1 MQIKNVLLDLDN
13 TILDFDTAERAAITK
28 TLRMLGI
35 EPTDAIAR
43 RYSEINTM
51 FWEKLERGE
60 INRRQTLVGRFEALF
75 EELGVAVEARLAED
89 TYENLLC
96 IGHYFVPGAEKLLE
110 SLYGKYSLYICSNG
124 SKKVQDS
131 RIASSGIAR
140 YFDGI
145 FISEE
150 MGLNK
155 PDKRYFEA
163 CFVQIPDFTKENSI
177 MVGDSLTSDIKGAR
191 NSGLR
196 SVWFNP
202 AHKALTGDAA
212 PDYEID
218 ALEKLPVL
226 LSEISAIG
234 Q

>member
-1 MQIKNVLLDLDN
+1 MRIKNVLLDLDN

-28 TLRMLGI
+28 TLRTLGI
-35 EPTDAIAR
+35 EPTDAIAK
-43 RYSEINTM
+43 RYSEINLM

-60 INRRQTLVGRFEALF
+60 I
-75 EELGVAVEARLAED
+75 
-89 TYENLLC
+89 
-96 IGHYFVPGAEKLLE
+96 KLLE

-131 RIASSGIAR
+131 RIASSGIAKC
-140 YFDGI
+140 FDGI

-150 MGLNK
+150 LGLNK

-163 CFVQIPDFTKENSI
+163 CFAQIPDFKRESSI
-177 MVGDSLTSDIKGAR
+177 MVGDSLTSDIKGAH
-191 NSGLR
+191 NAGLR

-202 AHKALTGDAA
+202 AHKAMTGDAA

-218 ALEKLPVL
+218 ALEKLPIL
-226 LSEISAIG
+226 LAELSEVSE
-234 Q
+234 

>member
-13 TILDFDTAERAAITK
+13 TILDFDTAERIAITK
-28 TLRMLGI
+28 TLRTLGI
-35 EPTDAIAR
+35 EPTDAITK
-43 RYSEINTM
+43 RYSELNMI

-60 INRRQTLVGRFEALF
+60 INRRQTLVGRFAALF
-75 EELGVAVEARLAED
+75 EELGADVEAELAED

-96 IGHYFVPGAEKLLE
+96 IGHYFMPGAEKLLE
-110 SLYGKYSLYICSNG
+110 SLHGKYRLYICSNG

-131 RIASSGIAR
+131 RIASSGIAK

-163 CFVQIPDFTKENSI
+163 CFAQIPDFTKDNSI

-191 NSGLR
+191 NAGLK

-202 AHKALTGDAA
+202 AHKALSGDAA

-226 LSEISAIG
+226 LSEMSEIG
-234 Q
+234 E

>member
-28 TLRMLGI
+28 TLRTLGI
-35 EPTDAIAR
+35 EPTDAIAK
-43 RYSEINTM
+43 RYSEINLM

-60 INRRQTLVGRFEALF
+60 INRRQTLVGRFAALF
-75 EELGVAVEARLAED
+75 EELGVSVEAGLAED

-96 IGHYFVPGAEKLLE
+96 IGHYFVPGAEQLLE

-163 CFVQIPDFTKENSI
+163 CFVQIPDFAKENSI

-191 NSGLR
+191 NAGLR

-212 PDYEID
+212 
-218 ALEKLPVL
+218 LEKLPVL

-234 Q
+234 E

>member
-28 TLRMLGI
+28 TLRTLGI
-35 EPTDAIAR
+35 EPTDAIAK
-43 RYSEINTM
+43 RYSEINLM

-60 INRRQTLVGRFEALF
+60 INRRQTLVGRFAALF
-75 EELGVAVEARLAED
+75 EELGVSVEAGLAED
-89 TYENLLC
+89 TYENFLC
-96 IGHYFVPGAEKLLE
+96 IGHYFVPGAEQLLE
-110 SLYGKYSLYICSNG
+110 TLHGKYHLYICSNG

-131 RIASSGIAR
+131 RIASSGIAKC
-140 YFDGI
+140 FDGI

-150 MGLNK
+150 LGLNK

-163 CFVQIPDFTKENSI
+163 CFAQIPDFKRESSI
-177 MVGDSLTSDIKGAR
+177 MVGDSLTSDIKGAH
-191 NSGLR
+191 NAGLR

-202 AHKALTGDAA
+202 AHKAMTGDAA

-218 ALEKLPVL
+218 ALEKLPIL
-226 LSEISAIG
+226 LAELSEVG
-234 Q
+234 E

>member
-1 MQIKNVLLDLDN
+1 MRIKNVLLDLDN

-28 TLRMLGI
+28 TLRTLGI
-35 EPTDAIAR
+35 EPTDAIAK
-43 RYSEINTM
+43 RYSEINLM

-60 INRRQTLVGRFEALF
+60 INRRQTLVGRFAALF
-75 EELGVAVEARLAED
+75 EELGVTVEAGLAED
-89 TYENLLC
+89 TYENFLC

-110 SLYGKYSLYICSNG
+110 SLYVCSNG

-163 CFVQIPDFTKENSI
+163 CFAQIPDFKRESSI
-177 MVGDSLTSDIKGAR
+177 MVGDSLTSDIKGAH
-191 NSGLR
+191 NAGLR

-202 AHKALTGDAA
+202 AHKAMTGDAA

-218 ALEKLPVL
+218 ALEKLPIL
-226 LSEISAIG
+226 LAELSEVSE
-234 Q
+234 